1 MIVVAIAIGPK
12 HPTEHLFRNIESLSA
27 GDKEQTGLRG
37 RALQKTL
44 PQYLNLLAIIFNHNA
59 ADMCRWRSDVI
70 RQFFTIRLATP
81 NRLFLLIL

>member
-37 RALQKTL
+37 RAIRKTL
-44 PQYLNLLAIIFNHNA
+44 PQCLKLSVIIFYHNA
-59 ADMCRWRSDVI
+59 ADMCRWRSEVI
-70 RQFFTIRLATP
+70 WQFFTIRIATP